1 MNAFFTREFSRRF
14 IEEWLRSAN
23 TILQRLRLKSATTRM
38 HIRKTRQQLAQRKE
52 LGELLHVVDFEK
64 LKIENQDYA
73 KLLEEKNLYVIDMKR
88 IAGDQS

>member
-1 MNAFFTREFSRRF
+1 
-14 IEEWLRSAN
+14 
-23 TILQRLRLKSATTRM
+23 M
-38 HIRKTRQQLAQRKE
+38 HIRKARQQLAQRKE

-64 LKIENQDYA
+64 LNIENQDYA

>member
-1 MNAFFTREFSRRF
+1 M
-14 IEEWLRSAN
+14 
-23 TILQRLRLKSATTRM
+23 KSATTRM
-38 HIRKTRQQLAQRKE
+38 HIRKARQQLAQRKE

-64 LKIENQDYA
+64 LNIENQDYA